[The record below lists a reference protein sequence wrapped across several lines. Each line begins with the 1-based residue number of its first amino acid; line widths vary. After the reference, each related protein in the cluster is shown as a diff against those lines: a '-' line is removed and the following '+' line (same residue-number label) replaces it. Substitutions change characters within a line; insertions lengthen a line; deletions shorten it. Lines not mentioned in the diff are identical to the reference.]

1 MAKRKVSDNQE
12 PIVKRSKQEI
22 ANMVETGTFVIKE
35 EGAQINQTP
44 NEKRSSGTGIGLF
57 KAKTDCKRSHV
68 ESIQD
73 DVFQND
79 EGPSSLSWLVNL
91 SAASLFTGTQTYQPT
106 VQHCETSS
114 FQTTMKPGLTY
125 TELIEKALIEHGE
138 LTVSEIY
145 KWIYSHYPY
154 YKKNDGRWKN
164 SIRHNLSIN
173 PQFRKGEK
181 CNTGGH
187 FWTLNKEYDEQF
199 KKWQENK
206 KSIRGEKRKK
216 PLIITEEE
224 EIEIA
229 TKSIMLEEDNSNDS
243 SRLHPDTD
251 PSLVRVATDILS
263 GVDKHVE
270 VEYMSRVDSL
280 SAPLIIE
287 EEDIMECVDPM
298 LADPLLFSD
307 CLELGF
313 QPYELIDPRL

>member
-1 MAKRKVSDNQE
+1 MAKRKVPKNQE
-12 PIVKRSKQEI
+12 AIVKRGKNVISDMI
-22 ANMVETGTFVIKE
+22 ETGKFEINDEKI
-35 EGAQINQTP
+35 GINQSP
-44 NEKRSSGTGIGLF
+44 YSGNSLRLV
-57 KAKTDCKRSHV
+57 KPKLDCKKSTT
-68 ESIQD
+68 ENSQD
-73 DVFQND
+73 DALQND
-79 EGPSSLSWLVNL
+79 EEPSNLSWLVNL
-91 SAASLFTGTQTYQPT
+91 SAASLFTGTQAHQPLL
-106 VQHCETSS
+106 QHCETSS

-125 TELIEKALIEHGE
+125 TELIEKALSEHGE
-138 LTVSEIY
+138 LT
-145 KWIYSHYPY
+145 
-154 YKKNDGRWKN
+154 
-164 SIRHNLSIN
+164 
-173 PQFRKGEK
+173 
-181 CNTGGH
+181 
-187 FWTLNKEYDEQF
+187 
-199 KKWQENK
+199 QENK

-216 PLIITEEE
+216 PVIITEEE

-243 SRLHPDTD
+243 SRLRPDTD